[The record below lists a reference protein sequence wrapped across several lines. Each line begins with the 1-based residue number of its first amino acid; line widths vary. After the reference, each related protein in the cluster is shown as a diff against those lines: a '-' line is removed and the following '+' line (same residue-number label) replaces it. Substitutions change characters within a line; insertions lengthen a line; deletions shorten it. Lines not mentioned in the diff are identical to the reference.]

1 MNPVIFAAK
10 YLIVVPV
17 LFVVIEALRYDP
29 DERRCLLRRGLIAA
43 ILAVVFAKAGG
54 ALYFEPRP
62 FVAHHF
68 TPLIPHEPDN
78 AFPSDHT
85 LLAFTCGFLLFGF
98 APPFLSVM
106 ALALAALI
114 AFGRIASGLHSPLD
128 IGASIV
134 MALIANL
141 IASRLI
147 TYPTS
152 HKYEATNDET
162 PPMPPANTMP

>member
-1 MNPVIFAAK
+1 MNPIVFAAK

-17 LFVVIEALRYDP
+17 LFVVTEALRYAP

-43 ILAVVFAKAGG
+43 ALAVVFAKAGG

-68 TPLIPHEPDN
+68 TPLIPHAPDN

-85 LLAFTCGFLLFGF
+85 LLAFTCGFLLIPF
-98 APPFLSVM
+98 ASPFVSVFTLM
-106 ALALAALI
+106 IAAFI
-114 AFGRIASGLHSPLD
+114 ASARIDSGLHSPLD

-134 MALIANL
+134 MALASNL
-141 IASRLI
+141 IAARFI
-147 TYPTS
+147 AYPTS

>member
-1 MNPVIFAAK
+1 MTPIVFAAK
-10 YLIVVPV
+10 YLIIVPI
-17 LFVVIEALRYDP
+17 LFVAIEYLRYDP

-43 ILAVVFAKAGG
+43 TLAIVFAKVGG

-68 TPLIPHEPDN
+68 TPLISHEADN

-98 APPFLSVM
+98 IPHLSVFTLM
-106 ALALAALI
+106 TAALI
-114 AFGRIASGLHSPLD
+114 AFARIRSGLHSPLD

-134 MALIANL
+134 MALVANIIAALL
-141 IASRLI
+141 IA
-147 TYPTS
+147 YPTS
-152 HKYEATNDET
+152 HKYEATRDET
-162 PPMPPANTMP
+162 PPMPPANTAP